1 MKKGKFITIDGVEG
15 AGKSTQIDLIC
26 SYLHQKGIEVVRTRE
41 PGGTDVGEKIRSVLL
56 DVDNQEM
63 HSDTE
68 LLLMFSSR
76 NELIQNKIIPALNEG
91 CWVVSDR
98 FTDASFAYQGGGRM
112 LNLDRISKLADWVLG
127 DFKPDLTLLL
137 DVSVEVGMERI
148 ESRAAKDRIELEER
162 AFFER
167 VRSVFVSRSEAFPDR
182 IKLIDAND
190 SVEGIQSKIR
200 AYIDLLRCFLGIRK
214 QVISWKK

>member
-1 MKKGKFITIDGVEG
+1 MTKGKFITIDGVEG

-41 PGGTDVGEKIRSVLL
+41 PGGTAVGEKIRSVLL
-56 DVDNQEM
+56 DVENQEM

-91 CWVVSDR
+91 FWVVSDR

-112 LNLDRISKLADWVLG
+112 LNLDRIDKLADWVLG

-182 IKLIDAND
+182 IKLIDTND

-200 AYIDLLRCFLGIRK
+200 AYIDLL
-214 QVISWKK
+214 

>member
-1 MKKGKFITIDGVEG
+1 MTKGKFITIDGVEG

-41 PGGTDVGEKIRSVLL
+41 PGGTAVGEKIRSVLL
-56 DVDNQEM
+56 DVENQEM

-91 CWVVSDR
+91 FWVVSDR

-112 LNLDRISKLADWVLG
+112 LNLDRIDKLADWVLG
-127 DFKPDLTLLL
+127 DFKPDLTFLL

-182 IKLIDAND
+182 IKLIDANE

-200 AYIDLLRCFLGIRK
+200 TYIDLL
-214 QVISWKK
+214 

>member
-1 MKKGKFITIDGVEG
+1 MTKGKFITIDGVEG

-41 PGGTDVGEKIRSVLL
+41 PGGTAVGEKIRSVLL
-56 DVDNQEM
+56 DVENQEM

-91 CWVVSDR
+91 FWVVSDR

-112 LNLDRISKLADWVLG
+112 LNLDRIDKLADWVLG

-137 DVSVEVGMERI
+137 DVSVEIGMERI

-200 AYIDLLRCFLGIRK
+200 AYIDLL
-214 QVISWKK
+214 

>member
-1 MKKGKFITIDGVEG
+1 MTKGKFITIDGVEG

-26 SYLHQKGIEVVRTRE
+26 SYLHQKGIEIVRTRE
-41 PGGTDVGEKIRSVLL
+41 PGGTAVGEKIRSVLL
-56 DVDNQEM
+56 DVENQEM

-91 CWVVSDR
+91 FWVVSDR

-112 LNLDRISKLADWVLG
+112 LNLDRIDKLADWVLG

-167 VRSVFVSRSEAFPDR
+167 VRSVFVSRSEAYPDR

-200 AYIDLLRCFLGIRK
+200 AYIDLL
-214 QVISWKK
+214 

>member
-1 MKKGKFITIDGVEG
+1 MTKGKFITIDGVEG

-41 PGGTDVGEKIRSVLL
+41 PGGTAVGEKIRSVLL
-56 DVDNQEM
+56 DVENQEM

-91 CWVVSDR
+91 FWVVSDR

-112 LNLDRISKLADWVLG
+112 LNLDRIDKLADWALG
-127 DFKPDLTLLL
+127 DFKPDLTLFL

-200 AYIDLLRCFLGIRK
+200 AYIDLL
-214 QVISWKK
+214 

>member
-1 MKKGKFITIDGVEG
+1 MNKGKFITIDGVEG
-15 AGKSTQIDLIC
+15 AGKSTQIDLVCEHLI
-26 SYLHQKGIEVVRTRE
+26 QKGIKVVRTRE
-41 PGGTDVGEKIRSVLL
+41 PGGTEVGEKIRSVLL
-56 DVDNQEM
+56 DVENQEM

-76 NELIQNKIIPALNEG
+76 NELIQNKIIPALEEG

-127 DFKPDLTLLL
+127 DFKPDLTFLL
-137 DVSVEVGMERI
+137 DVTVEVGMQRI
-148 ESRAAKDRIELEER
+148 ETRAAKDRIELEER

-167 VRSVFVSRSEAFPDR
+167 VRSVFIQRSEAFPER
-182 IKLIDAND
+182 IKLIDATASVND
-190 SVEGIQSKIR
+190 IQSKIR
-200 AYIDLLRCFLGIRK
+200 VLIDSL
-214 QVISWKK
+214 

>member
-1 MKKGKFITIDGVEG
+1 MNKGRFITIDGVEG

-26 SYLHQKGIEVVRTRE
+26 SYLQRKGIEVVRTRE

-76 NELIQNKIIPALNEG
+76 NELIQNKIIPALDNG
-91 CWVVSDR
+91 SWVVSDR

-112 LNLDRISKLADWVLG
+112 LDLERIAKLEDWVLG
-127 DFKPDLTLLL
+127 DFQPDLTLFL
-137 DVSVEVGMERI
+137 DISVEEGMTRI
-148 ESRAAKDRIELEER
+148 EARAAKDRIELEER

-167 VRSVFVSRSEAFPDR
+167 VRSVFISRSEAFPER
-182 IKLIDAND
+182 IKLIDASGAID
-190 SVEGIQSKIR
+190 DVHEKIR
-200 AYIDLLRCFLGIRK
+200 LLVDSI
-214 QVISWKK
+214 

>member
-1 MKKGKFITIDGVEG
+1 MTKGKFITIDGVEG

-41 PGGTDVGEKIRSVLL
+41 PGGTAVGEKIRSVLL
-56 DVDNQEM
+56 DVENQEM

-91 CWVVSDR
+91 FWVVSDR

-112 LNLDRISKLADWVLG
+112 LNLDRIDKLADWVLG

-200 AYIDLLRCFLGIRK
+200 AYIDLL
-214 QVISWKK
+214 

>member
-1 MKKGKFITIDGVEG
+1 MNKGRFITIDGVEG

-26 SYLHQKGIEVVRTRE
+26 SYLQRKGIKVVRTRE

-76 NELIQNKIIPALNEG
+76 NELIQNKIIPALNNG
-91 CWVVSDR
+91 SWVVSDR

-112 LNLDRISKLADWVLG
+112 LNLDRIAKLEEWVLG
-127 DFKPDLTLLL
+127 DFQPDLTLLL
-137 DVSVEVGMERI
+137 DISVEIGMTRI
-148 ESRAAKDRIELEER
+148 EARAAKDRIELEER

-167 VRSVFVSRSEAFPDR
+167 VRSVFISRSEAFPKR
-182 IKLIDAND
+182 IKLIDASGTIND
-190 SVEGIQSKIR
+190 IHEQIR
-200 AYIDLLRCFLGIRK
+200 LLVDSI
-214 QVISWKK
+214 

>member
-1 MKKGKFITIDGVEG
+1 MTKGKFITIDGVEG

-41 PGGTDVGEKIRSVLL
+41 PGGTAVGEKIRSVLL
-56 DVDNQEM
+56 DVENQEM

-91 CWVVSDR
+91 FWVVSDR

-112 LNLDRISKLADWVLG
+112 LNLDRIDKLADWVIG
-127 DFKPDLTLLL
+127 DFKPDLTLFL

-200 AYIDLLRCFLGIRK
+200 AYIDLL
-214 QVISWKK
+214 

>member
-1 MKKGKFITIDGVEG
+1 MNKGKFITIDGVEG
-15 AGKSTQIDLIC
+15 AGKSTQIDLVCEHLI
-26 SYLHQKGIEVVRTRE
+26 QKDIKVVRTRE
-41 PGGTDVGEKIRSVLL
+41 PGGTEVGEKIRSVLL
-56 DVDNQEM
+56 DVENQEM

-76 NELIQNKIIPALNEG
+76 NELIQNKIIPALEEG

-127 DFKPDLTLLL
+127 DFKPDLTFLL
-137 DVSVEVGMERI
+137 DVTVEVGMQRI
-148 ESRAAKDRIELEER
+148 ETRAAKDRIELEER

-167 VRSVFVSRSEAFPDR
+167 VRSVFIQRSEAFPER
-182 IKLIDAND
+182 IKLIDATASVND
-190 SVEGIQSKIR
+190 IQSKIR
-200 AYIDLLRCFLGIRK
+200 VLIDSL
-214 QVISWKK
+214 

>member
-1 MKKGKFITIDGVEG
+1 MNKGRFITIDGVEG

-26 SYLHQKGIEVVRTRE
+26 SYLQRKGIKVVRTRE

-76 NELIQNKIIPALNEG
+76 NELIQNKIIPALNNG
-91 CWVVSDR
+91 SWVVSDR

-112 LNLDRISKLADWVLG
+112 LNLDRIAKLEEWVLG
-127 DFKPDLTLLL
+127 DFQPDLTLLL
-137 DVSVEVGMERI
+137 DISVEIGMTRI
-148 ESRAAKDRIELEER
+148 EARAAKDRIELEER

-167 VRSVFVSRSEAFPDR
+167 VRSAFINRSEAFPKR
-182 IKLIDAND
+182 IKLIDASGTIND
-190 SVEGIQSKIR
+190 IHEKIR
-200 AYIDLLRCFLGIRK
+200 LLVDSI
-214 QVISWKK
+214 

>member
-1 MKKGKFITIDGVEG
+1 MTKGKFITIDGVEG

-41 PGGTDVGEKIRSVLL
+41 PGGTAVGEKIRSVLL
-56 DVDNQEM
+56 DVENQEM

-91 CWVVSDR
+91 FWVVSDR

-112 LNLDRISKLADWVLG
+112 LNLDRIDKLADWVLG
-127 DFKPDLTLLL
+127 DFKPDLTLFL
-137 DVSVEVGMERI
+137 DVSVEVGMERV

-200 AYIDLLRCFLGIRK
+200 AYIDLL
-214 QVISWKK
+214 

>member
-1 MKKGKFITIDGVEG
+1 MSKGRFITIDGVEG

-26 SYLHQKGIEVVRTRE
+26 IYLQRKGIDVVRTRE

-76 NELIQNKIIPALNEG
+76 NELIQNKIIPALNNG
-91 CWVVSDR
+91 SWVVSDR

-112 LNLDRISKLADWVLG
+112 LNLDRISKLEEWVLG

-137 DVSVEVGMERI
+137 DINVELGMTRI
-148 ESRAAKDRIELEER
+148 EARAAKDRIELEER

-167 VRSVFVSRSEAFPDR
+167 VRSVFIGRSEAFPER
-182 IKLIDAND
+182 IKLIDASGTIDDIHEKIKLLVD
-190 SVEGIQSKIR
+190 SI
-200 AYIDLLRCFLGIRK
+200 
-214 QVISWKK
+214 

>member
-1 MKKGKFITIDGVEG
+1 MNKGRFITIDGVEG

-26 SYLHQKGIEVVRTRE
+26 SYLQRKGIKVVRTRE

-76 NELIQNKIIPALNEG
+76 NELIQNKIIPALNNG
-91 CWVVSDR
+91 SWVVSDR

-112 LNLDRISKLADWVLG
+112 LNLDRIAKLEEWVLG
-127 DFKPDLTLLL
+127 DFQPDLTLLL
-137 DVSVEVGMERI
+137 DISVEIGMTRI
-148 ESRAAKDRIELEER
+148 EARAAKDRIELEER

-167 VRSVFVSRSEAFPDR
+167 VRSVFISRSEDFPKR
-182 IKLIDAND
+182 IKLIDASGTIND
-190 SVEGIQSKIR
+190 IHEKIR
-200 AYIDLLRCFLGIRK
+200 LLVDSI
-214 QVISWKK
+214 

>member
-1 MKKGKFITIDGVEG
+1 MTKGKFITIDGVEG

-41 PGGTDVGEKIRSVLL
+41 PGGTAVGEKIRSVLL
-56 DVDNQEM
+56 DVENQEM

-91 CWVVSDR
+91 FWVVSDR

-112 LNLDRISKLADWVLG
+112 LNLDRIDKLADWVLG
-127 DFKPDLTLLL
+127 DFKPDLTLIL

-200 AYIDLLRCFLGIRK
+200 AYVDLL
-214 QVISWKK
+214 

>member
-1 MKKGKFITIDGVEG
+1 MNKGRFITIDGVEG

-26 SYLHQKGIEVVRTRE
+26 SYLQRKGIKVVRTRE

-76 NELIQNKIIPALNEG
+76 NELIQNKIIPALDNG
-91 CWVVSDR
+91 SWVISDR

-112 LNLDRISKLADWVLG
+112 LNLDRIAKLEEWVLG
-127 DFKPDLTLLL
+127 DFQPDLTLLL
-137 DVSVEVGMERI
+137 DISVEIGMTRI
-148 ESRAAKDRIELEER
+148 EARAAKDRIELEER

-167 VRSVFVSRSEAFPDR
+167 VRSVFINRSEAFPKR
-182 IKLIDAND
+182 IKLIDASGTIND
-190 SVEGIQSKIR
+190 IHEKIR
-200 AYIDLLRCFLGIRK
+200 LLVDSI
-214 QVISWKK
+214 

>member
-1 MKKGKFITIDGVEG
+1 MTKGKFITIDGVEG

-26 SYLHQKGIEVVRTRE
+26 SYLHQKDIKVVRTRE
-41 PGGTDVGEKIRSVLL
+41 PGGTAVGEKIRSVLL
-56 DVDNQEM
+56 DVENQEM

-91 CWVVSDR
+91 FWVVSDR

-112 LNLDRISKLADWVLG
+112 LNLDRIDKLADWVLG

-200 AYIDLLRCFLGIRK
+200 AYIDLL
-214 QVISWKK
+214 

>member
-1 MKKGKFITIDGVEG
+1 MNKGRFITIDGVEG

-26 SYLHQKGIEVVRTRE
+26 SYLQRKGIKVVRTRE

-76 NELIQNKIIPALNEG
+76 NELIQNKIIPALDNG
-91 CWVVSDR
+91 SWVVSDR

-112 LNLDRISKLADWVLG
+112 LNLDRIAKLEEWVLG
-127 DFKPDLTLLL
+127 DFQPDLTLLL
-137 DVSVEVGMERI
+137 DISVEIGMTRI
-148 ESRAAKDRIELEER
+148 EARAAKDRIELEER

-167 VRSVFVSRSEAFPDR
+167 VRSVFISRSEAFPKR
-182 IKLIDAND
+182 ITLIDASGTIND
-190 SVEGIQSKIR
+190 IHEKIR
-200 AYIDLLRCFLGIRK
+200 LLVDSI
-214 QVISWKK
+214 

>member
-1 MKKGKFITIDGVEG
+1 MTKGKFITIDGVEG

-41 PGGTDVGEKIRSVLL
+41 PGGTAVGEKLRSVLL
-56 DVDNQEM
+56 DVENQEM

-91 CWVVSDR
+91 FWVVSDR

-112 LNLDRISKLADWVLG
+112 LNLDRIDKLADWVLG

-200 AYIDLLRCFLGIRK
+200 AYIDLL
-214 QVISWKK
+214 

>member
-1 MKKGKFITIDGVEG
+1 MTKGKFITIDGVEG

-41 PGGTDVGEKIRSVLL
+41 PGGTAVGEKIRSVLL
-56 DVDNQEM
+56 DVENQEM

-91 CWVVSDR
+91 FWVVSDR

-112 LNLDRISKLADWVLG
+112 LNLDRIDKLADWVLG
-127 DFKPDLTLLL
+127 DFKPDLTFFL

-200 AYIDLLRCFLGIRK
+200 AYIDLL
-214 QVISWKK
+214 

>member
-1 MKKGKFITIDGVEG
+1 MSKGKFITIDGVEG

-26 SYLHQKGIEVVRTRE
+26 SYLQRKGIDVVRTRE

-76 NELIQNKIIPALNEG
+76 NELIQNKIIPALNNG
-91 CWVVSDR
+91 SWVVSDR

-112 LNLDRISKLADWVLG
+112 LNLDRISKLEEWVLG

-137 DVSVEVGMERI
+137 DINVELGMTRI
-148 ESRAAKDRIELEER
+148 EARAAKDRIELEER

-167 VRSVFVSRSEAFPDR
+167 VRSVFIGRSEAFPER
-182 IKLIDAND
+182 IKLIDASGTIDDIHEKIKLLVD
-190 SVEGIQSKIR
+190 SI
-200 AYIDLLRCFLGIRK
+200 
-214 QVISWKK
+214 